1 LIPACLPQWL
11 VFGLLAI
18 CRTRQKSRRA
28 AAPPL
33 RPDTAPVADFGGM
46 AGIRPERAFI
56 Q

>member
-1 LIPACLPQWL
+1 MARFRSACDMPR
-11 VFGLLAI
+11 VVGKAGGPLA
-18 CRTRQKSRRA
+18 
-28 AAPPL
+28 PL